1 MHRAFTLIELL
12 VVIAIIAVLI
22 ALLLPA
28 VQQAREAARR
38 TQCRNNLH
46 QLGLALHNY
55 HDAHG
60 CFPPGMIVPGLEHTW
75 AAQLLPML
83 DETAVYNAYNFDV
96 KWADAD
102 NRTATSRI
110 IAQMLCPT
118 DADGARVTN
127 VPDFYGQGADALFA
141 TANYVGSFGD
151 NEAFAPG
158 MQTGQ
163 FGQNSCVS
171 LRDIQDG
178 SSNTLALGENLPA
191 VLPSLGWARGDGSVL
206 ATTVGP
212 MNAFGR
218 GAGAVPT
225 FRFNSR
231 HAGGALFALADGSV
245 RWLGEN
251 IDLTVFRALS
261 TIDGGE
267 LVDEDDY

>member
-1 MHRAFTLIELL
+1 M
-12 VVIAIIAVLI
+12 IAIIAVLI

-60 CFPPGMIVPGLEHTW
+60 CFPPGMVVPGLEHTW
-75 AAQLLPML
+75 QAQLLPML
-83 DETAVYNAYNFDV
+83 DESAVYNAYNLDL
-96 KWADAD
+96 KWADPG
-102 NRTATSRI
+102 NGTAI
-110 IAQMLCPT
+110 GQIVAQMLCPS
-118 DADGARVTN
+118 DDEGERVTN
-127 VPDFYGQGADALFA
+127 VPDFYGQGLSAVFA

-151 NEAFAPG
+151 NEAFALG
-158 MQTGQ
+158 LHRGV
-163 FGQNSCVS
+163 FGQSSHVR
-171 LRDIQDG
+171 LRDVRDG
-178 SSNTLALGENLPA
+178 TSNTLLVGENLPS

-206 ATTVGP
+206 ATTAGP

-218 GAGAVPT
+218 GGMLVP

-231 HAGGALFALADGSV
+231 HEGGALFTLADGSA

-251 IDLTVFRALS
+251 IDLGVLRALS
-261 TIDGGE
+261 TIAGGE
-267 LVDEDDY
+267 IVDEEDY